1 MYDFI
6 LFQNKRGSTKLN
18 IELIE
23 SLTGLAGLK
32 EEQAT
37 IISYICERNDYN
49 FKLSSKKDSNAVTLD
64 EKSLNANF
72 CFYINK
78 AKRNSIKEVKED
90 ERKSN

>member
-1 MYDFI
+1 MYNFI
-6 LFQNKRGSTKLN
+6 TFQNKRGTTKLN
-18 IELIE
+18 LELIDG
-23 SLTGLAGLK
+23 LIGLADLK

-37 IISYICERNDYN
+37 IINYICDRNDYN
-49 FKLSSKKDSNAVTLD
+49 FKLSSKKDLNAITLD

-78 AKRNSIKEVKED
+78 AKRNSKKEVKED

>member
-6 LFQNKRGSTKLN
+6 IFQNKRGTTKLN
-18 IELIE
+18 LELIE
-23 SLTGLAGLK
+23 GLIGLADLK

-37 IISYICERNDYN
+37 IINYICDRNDYN
-49 FKLSSKKDSNAVTLD
+49 FKLSSKKDLNAITLD

-78 AKRNSIKEVKED
+78 AKRNSKKEVKED